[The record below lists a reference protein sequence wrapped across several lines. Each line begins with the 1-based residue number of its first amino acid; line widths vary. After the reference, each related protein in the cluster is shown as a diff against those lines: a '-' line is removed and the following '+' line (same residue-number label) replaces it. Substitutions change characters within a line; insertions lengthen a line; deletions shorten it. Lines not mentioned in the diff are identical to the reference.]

1 MYLEFAIQMVI
12 SCLFYLGEN
21 DRPLIP
27 EFLEMQYQ
35 DIRDEEGFLV
45 PYKGER
51 YHLSEWRG
59 RGNAPTTARDF
70 FNMKHSSTQN
80 VIEKAFGLL
89 KGRWAIL
96 RGKSYYPVDVQ
107 CRTIMVCCLLHN
119 LINREMT
126 NSEITDNLDE
136 DDSTYTTTGGDE
148 INYIEASN
156 EWSEWRDQLAHT
168 MFSDWEL
175 RD

>member
-1 MYLEFAIQMVI
+1 
-12 SCLFYLGEN
+12 
-21 DRPLIP
+21 
-27 EFLEMQYQ
+27 
-35 DIRDEEGFLV
+35 
-45 PYKGER
+45 
-51 YHLSEWRG
+51 
-59 RGNAPTTARDF
+59 
-70 FNMKHSSTQN
+70 MKYSSTRN
-80 VIEKAFGLL
+80 VIKRAFGLL

-96 RGKSYYPVDVQ
+96 RGKSYYLVDVQ
-107 CRTIMVCCLLHN
+107 CRTIMVCYLLHN

-136 DDSTYTTTGGDE
+136 GDSTYTTTGGDE

-175 RD
+175 RDQ

>member
-1 MYLEFAIQMVI
+1 
-12 SCLFYLGEN
+12 
-21 DRPLIP
+21 
-27 EFLEMQYQ
+27 
-35 DIRDEEGFLV
+35 
-45 PYKGER
+45 
-51 YHLSEWRG
+51 
-59 RGNAPTTARDF
+59 
-70 FNMKHSSTQN
+70 MKHSSARN
-80 VIEKAFGLL
+80 VIERAFGLL

-107 CRTIMVCCLLHN
+107 CRTIMACCLLHN

-126 NSEITDNLDE
+126 NSEII
-136 DDSTYTTTGGDE
+136 E

-175 RD
+175 RDQ